1 VHDVYKLPSHNLY
14 FAKHLVKYRSLFE
27 NGIFGPTGEQAVPYQ
42 DPSYSGFCALVGI
55 PEWDNLTNA
64 YVNNSDWIE
73 RNVLG
78 RVRRLWTCQRTLQQG
93 NQHATISL
101 ATITSS
107 IDFVTCIFVPLLLM
121 AVMFAL
127 VSVRPLKVRI
137 ALVGVFGLVFALSA
151 KVFTGRISRGEIF
164 AYTAAFFAISSVF
177 AGTTS
182 GDVVGG
188 S

>member
-1 VHDVYKLPSHNLY
+1 M
-14 FAKHLVKYRSLFE
+14 
-27 NGIFGPTGEQAVPYQ
+27 
-42 DPSYSGFCALVGI
+42 
-55 PEWDNLTNA
+55 
-64 YVNNSDWIE
+64 
-73 RNVLG
+73 
-78 RVRRLWTCQRTLQQG
+78 
-93 NQHATISL
+93 ISL

-127 VSVRPLKVRI
+127 VSVRPLKARI

-151 KVFTGRISRGEIF
+151 KIFTGRISRGEIF

-177 AGTTS
+177 VGTTND
-182 GDVVGG
+182 GVVGG

>member
-1 VHDVYKLPSHNLY
+1 MYKLPSHSLY
-14 FAKHLVKYRSLFE
+14 FGKYLKKYEGLFE
-27 NGIFGPTGEQAVPYQ
+27 NEIFVPTGEQAIGYQ
-42 DPSYSGFCALVGI
+42 DPSCPGFCALVGI
-55 PEWDNLTNA
+55 PGGDNLTIA

-73 RNVLG
+73 KHVLG
-78 RVRRLWTCQRTLQQG
+78 RLRRLWRRQRPVQR
-93 NQHATISL
+93 HARISL

-107 IDFVTCIFVPLLLM
+107 IDFITCIFVPLLLM

-127 VSVRPLKVRI
+127 VSVQPLKARI
-137 ALVGVFGLVFALSA
+137 ALVGVFGLIFASSA

-177 AGTTS
+177 VGTTS
-182 GDVVGG
+182 GGVVEG